1 MKLGH
6 RCACVRQA
14 NEHNVRAGV
23 EHGFMSTTLEYEQA
37 LKYTR
42 GSADEPRDD
51 SSPSLLFVMQ
61 MGMVSVSAV
70 CAHTAQNALPTSTDK
85 SILTPSQMFT
95 IHSCRRIC
103 RSTAVRFSAG

>member
-37 LKYTR
+37 LKYAR
-42 GSADEPRDD
+42 GSTDE
-51 SSPSLLFVMQ
+51 PSLLFVMQ

-85 SILTPSQMFT
+85 SILTPPQMFT